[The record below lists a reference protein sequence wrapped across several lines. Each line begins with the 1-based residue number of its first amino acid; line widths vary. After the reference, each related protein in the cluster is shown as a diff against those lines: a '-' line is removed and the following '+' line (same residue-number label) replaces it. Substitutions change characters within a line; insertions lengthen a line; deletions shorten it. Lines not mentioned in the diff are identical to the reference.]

1 MDAGFSSV
9 TLATSE
15 EEAIAL
21 AEADPPDLVT
31 VAVQLRSGSGI
42 RAIQRIRSSA
52 DPSVL
57 YITQRV
63 AEVRSEDADAV
74 IVRKPFLA
82 SHLPP
87 AIAEAR
93 RRRR

>member
-1 MDAGFSSV
+1 M
-9 TLATSE
+9 
-15 EEAIAL
+15 

-31 VAVQLRSGSGI
+31 IAVRLRSGSGI
-42 RAIQRIRSSA
+42 RAIRQIRAKA

-63 AEVRSEDADAV
+63 AEVQTEEPGAV

-93 RRRR
+93 RRTRYAPR